1 MATSPEN
8 YHKFDFIGEFEA
20 SGNINSLL
28 EEDEK
33 TARTMSLEG
42 REMCYFNLFSG
53 CSSLTTAP
61 DLPATTLAD
70 FCYSNMFWNCSSLTT
85 APELP
90 ATALANYCYYC
101 MF

>member
-20 SGNINSLL
+20 SGNVNSLP

-33 TARTMSLEG
+33 TARTISLES
-42 REMCYFNLFSG
+42 REMCYAYLFSG
-53 CSSLTTAP
+53 ST
-61 DLPATTLAD
+61 
-70 FCYSNMFWNCSSLTT
+70 LTT

-90 ATALANYCYYC
+90 ATTLANFCYDGMFKDCTSLTQAPALPATTLADYCY
-101 MF
+101 